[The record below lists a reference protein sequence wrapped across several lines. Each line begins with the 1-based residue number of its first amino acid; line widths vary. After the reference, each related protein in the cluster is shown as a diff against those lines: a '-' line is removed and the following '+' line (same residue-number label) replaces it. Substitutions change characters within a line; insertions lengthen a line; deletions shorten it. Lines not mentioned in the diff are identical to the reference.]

1 MKIQQTRDVMVYAQK
16 YISGK
21 TLDLGAGAAK
31 YREIIKE
38 RAREYLA
45 FDMMPGKHI
54 DVVGD
59 ALDLP
64 FPADTF
70 DTIVSTQVLE
80 HIEKPWVMI
89 KEIRRVLKSRG
100 FCILTAPFLEPYHP
114 DPGDFF
120 RYSTEGMKSLFKNEG
135 FEIIECS
142 GYGKV
147 FSVLGAFI
155 KFLWFNPFQKSKKGG
170 RRITRLIAKL
180 AQFLDKFAKNK
191 IIYSDVYI
199 IAQKIWRFY

>member
-1 MKIQQTRDVMVYAQK
+1 MKIRQTRDVMIYAQK
-16 YISGK
+16 YISGR
-21 TLDLGAGAAK
+21 TLDLGAGSAK

-38 RAREYLA
+38 KAEDYLA
-45 FDMMPGKHI
+45 FDMVPGKNI
-54 DVVGD
+54 DVTGD
-59 ALDLP
+59 ALNLP

-89 KEIRRVLKSRG
+89 KEIRRVLKPRG
-100 FCILTAPFLEPYHP
+100 VCILTAPFLEPYHP

-120 RYSTEGMKSLFKNEG
+120 RYSVEGMRSLFRNEG
-135 FEIIECS
+135 FEVMECA
-142 GYGKV
+142 GYGQV
-147 FSVLGAFI
+147 FSVLATFI

-170 RRITRLIAKL
+170 RRATSLIYKI
-180 AQFLDKFAKNK
+180 AQFFDRFSKNK

-199 IAQKIWRFY
+199 IAQKI